1 MAGMMFPW
9 ERAVLSGERTD
20 GPMTNMQK
28 FYWVAFAAAVAFLV
42 VNRVN
47 IYYKNLKT
55 KEELAD
61 ELAENRRAMQEALEG
76 RSFITKEDPFEG
88 MEPDEIEA
96 FLKKQAP
103 DGDPYAGKE
112 SSTHTSSTH
121 NQSHIHP
128 STSTHLR
135 SHPSTIHHRRRAR
148 QAHNSSV
155 LHRPVTT
162 VYSESPHTFTSA

>member
-20 GPMTNMQK
+20 GPMSNMQK

-103 DGDPYAGKE
+103 DGDPYAGKA
-112 SSTHTSSTH
+112 THVHT
-121 NQSHIHP
+121 QPFIH
-128 STSTHLR
+128 TSTHGHSPP
-135 SHPSTIHHRRRAR
+135 SHIR
-148 QAHNSSV
+148 
-155 LHRPVTT
+155 
-162 VYSESPHTFTSA
+162 